1 VRFLRHL
8 AAVVLV
14 VGVVVAGGLAWNRFG
29 AGSLVQPGPG
39 LSLAPGQRALAKRL
53 ARDAPPG
60 TSIVLRRGARPGQ
73 PGVIRIVKDG
83 GMDLGLAS
91 MLDPVNLPVLRQ
103 TVIIE
108 AGAAAGVVVLEIAY
122 RRRRR
127 ARRRRR
133 LTGATQTAAARP
145 AAPAD

>member
-1 VRFLRHL
+1 
-8 AAVVLV
+8 
-14 VGVVVAGGLAWNRFG
+14 
-29 AGSLVQPGPG
+29 
-39 LSLAPGQRALAKRL
+39 
-53 ARDAPPG
+53 
-60 TSIVLRRGARPGQ
+60 VLRRGARPGQ

-108 AGAAAGVVVLEIAY
+108 AGAAAGVVVLEIGY